1 MASSFLFCFPLK
13 TSYNVAGIFYSM
25 AAIYSFAY
33 MCATAISPFF
43 VGNLIVFGLPAT
55 FWAIDQI
62 SPQKKYKQRF
72 RCLYLWLTLVWA
84 FLLSAFIGLILL
96 ALSSWGSSL
105 GNDGLRIILICL
117 FLFLVVAL
125 PTIYIARCIN
135 AYINLQKV
143 PTPLPD
149 SDNMVIILLASQN

>member
-1 MASSFLFCFPLK
+1 MANSFLGCFPLK
-13 TSYNVAGIFYSM
+13 TSYNVAGIFYSI

-33 MCATAISPFF
+33 LCKVTMSADIEALNTIFF
-43 VGNLIVFGLPAT
+43 TGNLIVFGLPAT

-125 PTIYIARCIN
+125 PTIYIARCI
-135 AYINLQKV
+135 
-143 PTPLPD
+143 
-149 SDNMVIILLASQN
+149 